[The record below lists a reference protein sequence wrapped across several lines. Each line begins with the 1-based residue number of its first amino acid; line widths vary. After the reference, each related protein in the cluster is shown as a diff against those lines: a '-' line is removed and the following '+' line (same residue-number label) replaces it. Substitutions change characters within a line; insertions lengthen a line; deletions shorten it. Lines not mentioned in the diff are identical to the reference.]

1 MKQIILLLLL
11 ISAMGKLNA
20 QGDLQFNSALYKSFT
35 YYDPSTPN
43 IALENILTFNIPPG
57 KVWKITECLSSRV
70 DDPTSNF
77 APNTPN
83 TYGGKWSVKK
93 NGTDEFHIL
102 TITDGSYS
110 AVEKNIW
117 LGEGTYFL
125 SLNLNPSPVYK
136 FNLLLSGIEYN
147 IIP

>member
-1 MKQIILLLLL
+1 MKKIILIFLL
-11 ISAMGKLNA
+11 INTIGLLNA
-20 QGDLQFNSALYKSFT
+20 QGNLQFNSALYKSFT
-35 YYDPSTPN
+35 YYDPSTTN
-43 IALENILTFNIPPG
+43 LGVENILTFNIPPG

-70 DDPTSNF
+70 DDATSSF

-83 TYGGKWSVKK
+83 TYGGKWSIKK

-110 AVEKNIW
+110 PVEKNIW

-125 SLNLNPSPVYK
+125 SLNRNPSSSYK
-136 FNLLLSGIEYN
+136 FNLLLSGTEYN